1 MEISVCIFKGRLSST
16 TNVPSML
23 RGKETRPVIR
33 SDWTALIFWIP
44 PRASSAFLT
53 ISSAVWPAAAGGKN
67 KSKVM
72 ERSLFFIGGSLS
84 ARQRLGVAAA
94 FILEVEA
101 FGVKCVARRSV
112 ALGISVL

>member
-1 MEISVCIFKGRLSST
+1 MEISVCIFKGRLGST
-16 TNVPSML
+16 TNVPSMP

-67 KSKVM
+67 KSKVI

-84 ARQRLGVAAA
+84 ARQRLGVAAG
-94 FILEVEA
+94 FVLKLV
-101 FGVKCVARRSV
+101 GVWGKFVSRRR
-112 ALGISVL
+112 G

>member
-16 TNVPSML
+16 TNVPSMP

-67 KSKVM
+67 KSKVI

-84 ARQRLGVAAA
+84 ARQRLGGAAG
-94 FILEVEA
+94 FILGRRT
-101 FGVKCVARRSV
+101 FGVKFGSTASV
-112 ALGISVL
+112 ALG